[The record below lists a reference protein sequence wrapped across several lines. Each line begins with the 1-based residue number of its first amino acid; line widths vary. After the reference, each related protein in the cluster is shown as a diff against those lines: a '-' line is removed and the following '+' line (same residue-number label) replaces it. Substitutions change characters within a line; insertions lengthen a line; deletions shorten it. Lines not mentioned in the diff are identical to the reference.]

1 MMPSGMG
8 LGAQAQAAAP
18 PGYAFNALGGP
29 ALGGAP
35 FGGAPQPVPGMKM
48 SMKEMAMRGQTASN
62 TPAQEETF
70 STFSFVKDQMKQAQ

>member
-1 MMPSGMG
+1 MG
-8 LGAQAQAAAP
+8 PGAQAQAAAP

-29 ALGGAP
+29 ALGGA
-35 FGGAPQPVPGMKM
+35 PVPGMKM